1 MQEDTIVAISTALSN
16 SAISIVRM
24 SGKESISIA
33 SKIFKGKNLE
43 EVKSNTIN
51 YGYIVDKDKI
61 IDEVLVSIMRAPHT
75 YTKEDIVEINTH
87 GGIIPTN
94 NVLNLLIKNGARMA
108 EPGEFT
114 KRAFLNGRIDLTQ
127 AEAVMDII
135 ESKTNYS
142 NELALKELT
151 GDTKKYI
158 QNLRQRLINL
168 ISQIEVNI
176 DYPEYQDIEQIT
188 YNKIQDEVRSIKN
201 ELEIIIDDS
210 KNIKIIKEG
219 ITTLILGKPN
229 VGKSSLL
236 NKLIKEEKAI
246 VTEIEGTTRDIVEGQ
261 INLNGIILNLID
273 TAGIRQTDNKI
284 EQIGIQK
291 SKDKIKE
298 ADLVI
303 VVLDI
308 SRKMSQEDIDIL
320 EATKDKT
327 RIIVLNKNDLKQ
339 ELELDKKF
347 MNENI
352 IEINTL
358 KEINIKPLKDIIKQM
373 FELGKIEDNKTLFA
387 NQRQI
392 NNAMKAKQS
401 LENVLN
407 TIDSVPVDLLEID
420 IKDALYTLGEI
431 TGENYNDEILDN
443 LFKNFCVGK

>member
-201 ELEIIIDDS
+201 ELEIIIEDS

>member
-201 ELEIIIDDS
+201 ELEIIIEDS

-392 NNAMKAKQS
+392 NNAIKAKQS